1 MGCTVYNKIVGIY
14 GNVIDEIVLRDD
26 GVFISTLD
34 TSDNPDDVA
43 YRDWVSAGNTPGAA
57 VPHPG
62 LTQEPSPVLVVTPWQ
77 IRKALNQLGLRDAVE
92 SYVASASQDAKDAW
106 EFATQ
111 FERNHPFIVACGA
124 ALGKSDAEIDA
135 LFQLAV
141 TL

>member
-1 MGCTVYNKIVGIY
+1 MVYNKIVGVY
-14 GNVIDEIVLRDD
+14 GNIIDEIVLRDD

-43 YRDWVSAGNTPGAA
+43 YRDWIDAGNVLGPP

-62 LTQEPSPVLVVTPWQ
+62 LSQEPRLVATPWQ
-77 IRKALNQLGLRDAVE
+77 VRKALNQLGLRDAVE
-92 SYVASASQDAKDAW
+92 SYVSGSSQGAKDAW

-111 FERNHPFIVACGA
+111 FERDHPFIVACGE